1 MSESND
7 ILEMLKWIQSW
18 IWNLSQ
24 SIDTLN
30 KRVDDIEKKTERNTA
45 IANWDEDKVWNNIP
59 KANVPKAV
67 KVIQYWTNPDWTQEY
82 KLPWRTF
89 RSNEEAQSYIDELT
103 IQGKTFTKF
112 FI

>member
-7 ILEMLKWIQSW
+7 ILEMLKSIQSW
-18 IWNLSQ
+18 IWTLSQ
-24 SIDTLN
+24 SVDTLN
-30 KRVDDIEKKTERNTA
+30 KRVDDIEKKADRNIA
-45 IANWDEDKVWNNIP
+45 LANWEEDKVRDAIP

-89 RSNEEAQSYIDELT
+89 RSDKEAQWYIDELSR
-103 IQGKTFTKF
+103 QGKTFTKF

>member
-1 MSESND
+1 MSENND

-18 IWNLSQ
+18 ITNLSDSVQ
-24 SIDTLN
+24 TLN
-30 KRVDDIEKKTERNTA
+30 KRVDDIEKRSERDKQLADNPDK
-45 IANWDEDKVWNNIP
+45 IRDKVSRNE
-59 KANVPKAV
+59 VPKAV

-89 RSNEEAQSYIDELT
+89 RSAKEADVYIQELSK
-103 IQGKTFTKF
+103 QWKTFTKF

>member
-7 ILEMLKWIQSW
+7 ILEMLKSIQSW
-18 IWNLSQ
+18 IWTLSE
-24 SIDTLN
+24 SVKTLN
-30 KRVDDIEKKTERNTA
+30 ERVDDIEKKTERNTA
-45 IANWDEDKVWNNIP
+45 IANGDEDKVWEAIP

-67 KVIQYWTNPDWTQEY
+67 KVIQYRINEDWMQEY

-89 RSNEEAQSYIDELT
+89 RSDKEAQAYIDELSR
-103 IQGKTFTKF
+103 QWKTFTKF